1 MSPASIPDGMLA
13 GDTKNFDERFSVQEA
28 PTRFRRLA
36 AIMGAVILTGSTLIA
51 CANEDSDNAEGQAD
65 TNAAAGDDANGE
77 AANGGNGVY
86 REARAANRNRNVAPE
101 FGQGPQ
107 VVSDAG
113 NTGLETSRLFF
124 EDSETLVVS
133 GPSDAAQL
141 RAASI
146 AVVSH
151 APVVRHTPEQQE
163 EILAE
168 IDRLGASRVLT
179 VGEVDLPDLGDDI
192 EVFADGGTT
201 EDLADLT
208 AKEFTEQPVSD
219 YAEMAEAT
227 ANLDPEQSI
236 LLVPEWEEFPATRDA
251 GDEEL
256 PALPAQSRRDADAAP
271 VIIASPA
278 TNTVDVANARSYGGE
293 VRVMEYPDPRL
304 NTETM
309 EMVAGLSDQ
318 PLVALG
324 EQFGDAELLAEKIR
338 LGETVTTEL
347 PGGGGLVFPGRR
359 MIAFYGHHSG
369 PALGVMGEQG
379 PEEAVARVEEHVAN
393 YQDLVDEPVI
403 PAFEVIT
410 TVASEFP
417 GEDGNYTNTFPIE
430 EIRPYVDAI
439 IDAGGYA
446 VLDLQPGRAS
456 FLEQAKLYEELLLH
470 PNVGLALDPEWNLQP
485 HEQPMQR
492 VGHAEAWEVNEVSEW
507 LAELVRENELPQKA
521 LVLHQFQLQM
531 LRDRDQINTD
541 HPELAFVLHADG
553 HGAPEQKFDTW
564 NVMQQDLDQDA
575 YFMAWKNFIDEDTP
589 MFTPEQTYDVEPRPW
604 FVSYQ

>member
-1 MSPASIPDGMLA
+1 MLS
-13 GDTKNFDERFSVQEA
+13 G
-28 PTRFRRLA
+28 
-36 AIMGAVILTGSTLIA
+36 TLLVA
-51 CANEDSDNAEGQAD
+51 CANEDTGTSDQAAPD
-65 TNAAAGDDANGE
+65 STTGESADATQEQGPY
-77 AANGGNGVY
+77 A
-86 REARAANRNRNVAPE
+86 EARAANISRNVAEE
-101 FGQGPQ
+101 FGDAPQ
-107 VVSDAG
+107 VLADESGSGIASS
-113 NTGLETSRLFF
+113 ELFF
-124 EDSETLVVS
+124 PASETLVVS
-133 GPSDAAQL
+133 GPSDAEQL

-151 APVVRHTPEQQE
+151 APVVRYTPEQE
-163 EILAE
+163 DAIVAE
-168 IDRLGASRVLT
+168 AERLGATRILT
-179 VGEVDLPDLGDDI
+179 VGEVDLPAI
-192 EVFADGGTT
+192 EGAEIFADDGSEQALG
-201 EDLADLT
+201 EIT
-208 AKEFTEQPVSD
+208 ALQFTEQTVASPE
-219 YAEMAEAT
+219 EMVAAT
-227 ANLDPEQSI
+227 ANLDPEATT
-236 LLVPEWEEFPATRDA
+236 LLTAAWEDFPDTRAEDA
-251 GDEEL
+251 EEV
-256 PALPAQSRRDADAAP
+256 PALPAGSRRDADASP
-271 VIIASPA
+271 VIIASPGSS
-278 TNTVDVANARSYGGE
+278 TIDVANARSYGGE

-324 EQFGDAELLAEKIR
+324 SQFGNAELLAEKIR

-359 MIAFYGHHSG
+359 MIAYYGHHTG

-393 YQDLVDEPVI
+393 YQSLTDEPVI
-403 PAFEVIT
+403 PAFEVIA

-417 GEDGNYTNTFPIE
+417 GEDGNYSNEWSVE

-446 VLDLQPGRAS
+446 VLDLQPGQAS
-456 FLEQAKLYEELLLH
+456 FLEQAQLYEELLLH

-485 HEQPMQR
+485 GEQPMQR
-492 VGHAEAWEVNEVSEW
+492 IGHVEAWEVDEVSEW
-507 LAELVRENELPQKA
+507 LANLVKENELPQKA

-531 LRDRDQINTD
+531 IRDREAINTE

-553 HGAPEQKFDTW
+553 NGAPEQKFDTW
-564 NVMQQDLDQDA
+564 NVMQQDLDPTA
-575 YFMAWKNFIDEDTP
+575 YFMAWKNFIDEDSP